1 MQISSL
7 ILPQS
12 GHLHM
17 KRIRIDL
24 VNDFLYSTGIGF
36 DLVTYYDQVYRL
48 EFTLNNLGEPGI
60 YLHLETPFR
69 RW

>member
-1 MQISSL
+1 MYEYDNNS
-7 ILPQS
+7 
-12 GHLHM
+12 
-17 KRIRIDL
+17 L

-48 EFTLNNLGEPGI
+48 EFTLNSLGKTGI
-60 YLHLETPFR
+60 FLHLETPFR